1 MKYTDEQI
9 LAWLDGDLD
18 DELSAAIAAWIE
30 SSGEARQRV
39 AELQSLE
46 QLFNE
51 SLEYE
56 PPAEMFYSFK
66 EQIALERE
74 RSANRIRW
82 FQAAA
87 AVVLLIGGFGI
98 GSLMPGKNS
107 TSTEIGDLKN
117 EVQVL
122 QQMVLLNT
130 LRNHTASERLKVI
143 NTIESTKTPSDTDL
157 IGTLVHTMNYDESPN
172 VRVAAVEA
180 LGRYIDQEGVRAEM
194 VHSLGEQ
201 DNAMVQITMINLLMK
216 AEEKSAIAPIRKIA
230 RNDDSPPEVRQT
242 AEIALDIL
250 KQPTRTSKSVEKSI

>member
-18 DELSAAIAAWIE
+18 DELSAAIAAWVE
-30 SSGEARQRV
+30 SSGEAQQRV

-46 QLFNE
+46 QLFTD

-56 PPAEMFYSFK
+56 PPAEMLYSFK
-66 EQIALERE
+66 EKIAEERE

-87 AVVLLIGGFGI
+87 AVVLLIGGFGV
-98 GSLMPGKNS
+98 GSLMPGNNS

-143 NTIESTKTPSDTDL
+143 NTIEATKTPSDADL
-157 IGTLVHTMNYDESPN
+157 IGTLVHTMNNDESPN

-180 LGRYIDQEGVRAEM
+180 LSMFISQAAVRAEM

-201 DNAMVQITMINLLMK
+201 DNPMVQITMINLLMK
-216 AEEKSAIAPIRKIA
+216 AEEKSAIAPIGKIA
-230 RNDDSPPEVRQT
+230 GNENAPPEVRQT
-242 AEIALDIL
+242 AKIALDTLI
-250 KQPTRTSKSVEKSI
+250 QPTRTSKSVEKSI